1 MGCEIFESIL
11 LNPQFPNEIA
21 INTRPTFSMEF
32 HSSTE
37 NPQACWIILSKIRL
51 IGKKKF
57 NYYIQIICK
66 VWTTSACLK
75 TLQNSTRT
83 KLSDN

>member
-11 LNPQFPNEIA
+11 LNSQFPDEIA

-37 NPQACWIILSKIRL
+37 NPQACWILLSKIRL
-51 IGKKKF
+51 EKKKL

-66 VWTTSACLK
+66 VWTTSTSLK